1 MTSRSP
7 DSTCSVTA
15 TRGLVPVG
23 RGHGERRSHGAELDV
38 SERLAATLRENVV
51 PMLVGRNAQGR
62 PQRRGGVSS
71 RSPAIDDFT
80 RLLLDENSSRC
91 EDVLE
96 GFVSLDG
103 DPQAATEELLAPAA
117 RLVGEYW
124 RMDICD
130 FMQVTV
136 VMTRIQRLFW
146 RLATE
151 YPAVGA
157 VRPGRTALLAP
168 TPGEQHSF
176 GLSIVEDALRRDGWH
191 VDCCGCGDGPDLFRL
206 AESGHY
212 ALVGLSL
219 SGSALLPELASAIA
233 RLKSSMR
240 NKSAT
245 ILVGGPIF
253 VDKPELALEVGAD
266 SLALNA
272 RHAVAIAA
280 LSDDRAG
287 GTRPTVAAGMNW
299 NSKVSDGQAGFTGRV
314 PLVSRQWPVLEG
326 AGR

>member
-7 DSTCSVTA
+7 DSIMNGA
-15 TRGLVPVG
+15 MRGLAPG
-23 RGHGERRSHGAELDV
+23 CRTHGDRKAQGDEPEV

-51 PMLVGRNAQGR
+51 PMLVGRNARGR
-62 PQRRGGVSS
+62 PVRRGGAAS

-96 GFVSLDG
+96 GYVSLDG
-103 DPQAATEELLAPAA
+103 DPQAVTEELLAPAA
-117 RLVGEYW
+117 RLVGDYW

-191 VDCCGCGDGPDLFRL
+191 VDCCGCSDGPDLFRL

-219 SGSALLPELASAIA
+219 SGTALLPELAGAIG
-233 RLKSSMR
+233 RLRSSMR

-253 VDKPELALEVGAD
+253 VDKPELAFEVGAD

-280 LSDDRAG
+280 LADDRASG
-287 GTRPTVAAGMNW
+287 VRPPVAAGMNW

-326 AGR
+326 TGR